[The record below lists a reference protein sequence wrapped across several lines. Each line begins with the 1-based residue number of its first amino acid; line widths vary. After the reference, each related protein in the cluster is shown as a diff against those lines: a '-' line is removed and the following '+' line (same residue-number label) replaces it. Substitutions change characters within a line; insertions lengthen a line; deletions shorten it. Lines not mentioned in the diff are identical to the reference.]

1 MYFCKNRIVMKT
13 GLIRLICFYI
23 CCFPI
28 MVSAQVNSGNLYN
41 EARELFTQKHY
52 AAAVPLLRTFLTQ
65 KPAAG
70 LKQEAEYMLACSAY
84 ELQDQ
89 RRIEILRTYLK
100 NFPDSPYTN
109 RVNALIA
116 SAYFFEKDYD
126 QALAMFNS
134 VDPDLLPN
142 EERDDVVYRMAISNM
157 TVGNVE
163 QAAIWFEVLRENS
176 KKYAKDCAYYIS
188 YIRYTQGRYDEALS
202 GFLPLQDDA
211 KYKTLVP
218 YYIAECYLKKKQY
231 DKAEIV
237 AQNFLSSNPRDPN
250 AGELYRVLGEVYYS
264 SQQFEKAVNAFENY
278 KSAIDPP
285 SRNALYMLGLS
296 YYKTAVYS
304 KAAATLGE
312 VVTADDALTQNAY
325 LHLGLSYL
333 QLAEKSKARM
343 AFEQAAASDA
353 DMRVKEQAA
362 YNYALSI
369 HETSFSAFGESV
381 NVFEKFLNDFPNSEY
396 TEKISSYLVDVYL
409 NTKSYDAA
417 LKSIERISRPTTRIM
432 EAKQKILFQ
441 LGTQAFANSAF
452 DKAAAYFN
460 ESIAIG
466 QYDAQTKADAYYW
479 RGEANYRLNAVDS
492 ASRDFNEYLK
502 LTAQKNTEMYALAHY
517 NLGYVAFHKKNYPQA
532 RDWFKKYINLDKGTN
547 RTALADAYNRVGDSY
562 LNERDFDN
570 AKHAYS
576 QAEAMDTPAG
586 DYSFYQLALVSG
598 LQKDYAGKITLL
610 NRLAG
615 KYPSSA
621 YIVNALYEK
630 GRAYVL
636 MENSRQ
642 AITSF
647 RELLEK
653 YPNSPVARKA
663 AAEIGLLY
671 YQNENYDQAIAA
683 YKHVIE
689 TYPGSDE
696 ARLAFRDL
704 KSIYIDTDRV
714 GEFAALA
721 SSLPGNMSFDVNEQD
736 SLTYVAAEK
745 IYMRGRIEEAKGS
758 FTKYL
763 QSFPNGAFGLN
774 AYYYL
779 TLIAKEQGQSNQV
792 LEYSAKL
799 LEYPDNPFSEE
810 TLIMRGEVQFNMQQF
825 ANAMVTYKQLK
836 EKASTTDRRILA
848 ETGILRSAYM
858 SRNDMET
865 IDAAN
870 EMLYEVKLS
879 PELTQEAIY
888 FRARAYLNQN
898 AGESAMHDLKTLAK
912 DTRNSYGAE
921 AKYLVA
927 RQYYEAKDYASAEK
941 ELLDFIDKSTPHAYW
956 LARGFILLSDTYVAM
971 GRQLDARQ
979 YLLSLQQNYQANDDI
994 KGMIETRLQKLN
1006 N

>member
-1 MYFCKNRIVMKT
+1 MKT
-13 GLIRLICFYI
+13 RILRLICFYI
-23 CCFPI
+23 CCFPLI
-28 MVSAQVNSGNLYN
+28 VSAQVNRTGTSSGNLYN

-52 AAAVPLLRTFLTQ
+52 AAAAPLLRTFLTQ
-65 KPAAG
+65 KPSAG
-70 LKQEAEYMLACSAY
+70 LRLEAEYMLACSAY

-89 RRIEILRTYLK
+89 RRIEILKTYLK

-109 RVNALIA
+109 RVNSLIA

-126 QALAMFNS
+126 NALAMFNS

-142 EERDDVVYRMAISNM
+142 DERDDIVYRMAISNM
-157 TVGNVE
+157 TVGNVD
-163 QAAIWFEVLRENS
+163 QAAAWFEVLKNNS

-202 GFLPLQDDA
+202 GFLPLQDDS

-218 YYIAECYLKKKQY
+218 YYIAECYLQKKQY
-231 DKAEIV
+231 DQAETI
-237 AQNFLSSNPRDPN
+237 AQKFLSAHPRDPN
-250 AGELYRVLGEVYYS
+250 AGELFRVLGEVYYNL
-264 SQQFEKAVNAFENY
+264 QEYDKAVTSFESY

-285 SRNALYMLGLS
+285 RRDALYMLGLS
-296 YYKTAVYS
+296 YYKTGVYS
-304 KAAATLGE
+304 KATVALGE
-312 VVTADDALTQNAY
+312 VITLDDALTQNAY

-333 QLAEKSKARM
+333 QLAEKTKARM
-343 AFEQAAASDA
+343 AFEQAAASNA

-362 YNYALSI
+362 YNYALSV
-369 HETSFSAFGESV
+369 HDTSFSAFGESV
-381 NVFEKFLNDFPNSEY
+381 TAFEKFLNEFPNSEY
-396 TEKISSYLVDVYL
+396 AEKISGYLVDVYL
-409 NTKSYDAA
+409 NTKSYEAA
-417 LKSIERISRPTTRIM
+417 LSSIDRISRPTTRIM

-441 LGTQAFANSAF
+441 LGTQAFVNTAF
-452 DKAAAYFN
+452 DKAVSYFN
-460 ESIAIG
+460 ESIALG
-466 QYDAQTKADAYYW
+466 QYNAQTQADAYYW
-479 RGEANYRLNAVDS
+479 RGEAYYRQNAVDN
-492 ASRDFNEYLK
+492 ASRDFNEYLR
-502 LTAQKNTEMYALAHY
+502 LTTQKNTEMYALAHY

-532 RDWFKKYINLDKGTN
+532 RDWFKKYISLDKGRN

-630 GRAYVL
+630 GRSYVL
-636 MENSRQ
+636 MENNSQ
-642 AITSF
+642 AITAF
-647 RELLEK
+647 RELLDK
-653 YPNSPVARKA
+653 YPNSPVSRKA
-663 AAEIGLLY
+663 AAEIGMLY

-683 YKHVIE
+683 YKYVVE
-689 TYPGSDE
+689 NYPGSEE
-696 ARLAFRDL
+696 ARLALRDL
-704 KSIYIDTDRV
+704 KSIYIDANRV
-714 GEFAALA
+714 DEFAALA
-721 SSLPGNMSFDVNEQD
+721 SSLPGNIQFDTNEQD

-745 IYMRGRIEEAKGS
+745 IYMRGRIEEAKS
-758 FTKYL
+758 SLTKYL
-763 QSFPNGAFGLN
+763 QSFPDGAFGLN

-779 TLIAKEQGQSNQV
+779 TLIAKEQGQSNLV
-792 LEYSAKL
+792 LEYSEKL
-799 LEYPDNPFSEE
+799 LEYPNNQFSEE
-810 TLIMRGEVQFNMQQF
+810 VLIMRSEVQFNAQQY
-825 ANAMVTYKQLK
+825 ANALVTYKQLK
-836 EKASTTDRRILA
+836 EKASTVDRRILA

-865 IDAAN
+865 IHAATDLLS
-870 EMLYEVKLS
+870 EAKLT
-879 PELTQEAIY
+879 PELTQEAMY

-898 AGESAMHDLKTLAK
+898 ASEAAMRDLQTLAE

-927 RQYYEAKDYASAEK
+927 REYYEAKDYTAAEK
-941 ELLDFIDKSTPHAYW
+941 EILDFIDKSTPHAYW

-971 GRQLDARQ
+971 GRELDARQ
-979 YLLSLQQNYQANDDI
+979 YLLSLQQNYQADDDI
-994 KGMIETRLQKLN
+994 KSMIDTRLQKLK
-1006 N
+1006 